1 MPAVMKQ
8 VNKMS
13 AEEKL
18 RLIAYIVESMT
29 DKAEKPASPP
39 SAQWK
44 NGYPR
49 PCVSDFIGYCQN
61 CLLIVKG
68 GFNETGS
75 WNRKKKCF
83 ICGAN

>member
-1 MPAVMKQ
+1 MPAVLEQ
-8 VNKMS
+8 VDKMS
-13 AEEKL
+13 SEEKL

-49 PCVSDFIGYCQN
+49 PRVSDFIGYCQ
-61 CLLIVKG
+61 K
-68 GFNETGS
+68 FNHETRSTDEIMKELREGEE
-75 WNRKKKCF
+75 
-83 ICGAN
+83 

>member
-1 MPAVMKQ
+1 MPVVMEQ

-29 DKAEKPASPP
+29 NTAGGTEAPAPD
-39 SAQWK
+39 AQWR

-49 PCVSDFIGYCQN
+49 PRVSDFIGYCQ
-61 CLLIVKG
+61 K
-68 GFNETGS
+68 FNHETRSTDEIMKELREGEE
-75 WNRKKKCF
+75 
-83 ICGAN
+83 

>member
-1 MPAVMKQ
+1 MPVVMEQ

-29 DKAEKPASPP
+29 NAAANPALPTP
-39 SAQWK
+39 GAQWR

-49 PCVSDFIGYCQN
+49 PRVSDFIGYCQKFN
-61 CLLIVKG
+61 
-68 GFNETGS
+68 NETRSTDEIMKELREGEE
-75 WNRKKKCF
+75 
-83 ICGAN
+83 

>member
-1 MPAVMKQ
+1 MPVVIEQ

-29 DKAEKPASPP
+29 GEASRSASPT
-39 SAQWK
+39 SGEQWR

-49 PCVSDFIGYCQN
+49 PRVSDFIGYCQ
-61 CLLIVKG
+61 K
-68 GFNETGS
+68 FNHETRS
-75 WNRKKKCF
+75 TDEIMKECREHNNKHH
-83 ICGAN
+83 